1 MTVNG
6 DTMGAVAILHI
17 ATQLHLTRSTV
28 ETMNVL
34 PLVSNT
40 AHVPVAEL
48 HTCIGSTAARRRH
61 NSLCLDGFD
70 GPLIMESVFRRVE

>member
-17 ATQLHLTRSTV
+17 AAQLHLTRSTV
-28 ETMNVL
+28 ETTNF

-40 AHVPVAEL
+40 AHVPLAEL
-48 HTCIGSTAARRRH
+48 HTGIGSTAARRQH
-61 NSLCLDGFD
+61 NSLCLDGID
-70 GPLIMESVFRRVE
+70 GPLIIESFFRRVE